1 MLNINFDL
9 FYELKQGSVVSN
21 TNENVVNYWRVVD
34 GNLEFKTIVANELKN
49 DWQVANSL
57 NLPTN
62 GIFEIVERFQRF
74 TNG

>member
-21 TNENVVNYWRVVD
+21 TNENVVKYWRVVN
-34 GNLEFKTIVANELKN
+34 GNLEVKTIVANELEN

-62 GIFEIVERFQRF
+62 GIFEIVDRFQRF

>member
-9 FYELKQGSVVSN
+9 IYELKQGSVISN
-21 TNENVVNYWRVVD
+21 TNDNIVKYWRVIN
-34 GNLEFKTIVANELKN
+34 GNLENKTIVANELEN
-49 DWQVANSL
+49 DWQVADSI

>member
-34 GNLEFKTIVANELKN
+34 GNLEFKTIVANEFEN

>member
-1 MLNINFDL
+1 MFNMNFDL
-9 FYELKQGSVVSN
+9 FYELKQGSTISN
-21 TNENVVNYWRVVD
+21 TDENIVNYWRVVD
-34 GNLEFKTIVANELKN
+34 GNLEVKTIVANELSN

>member
-9 FYELKQGSVVSN
+9 IYELKQGSTISN
-21 TNENVVNYWRVVD
+21 TDKNIVNYWRVVH
-34 GNLEFKTIVANELKN
+34 GNLEVKTIASNKLET
-49 DWQVANSL
+49 DWQIADSL

-74 TNG
+74 SNG